1 MSFFVS
7 CNSLYF
13 KVILSDIIIA
23 PPTFFCFPS
32 SRNTF
37 FHPLTFSLFVS
48 LDLKWVSCRHDIYDS
63 CTYIYIHIY
72 IYKPLPSPLYI
83 ATPPTPAGDPSILAG
98 KSSPVFYEI
107 TSFFSWPWYARD
119 PVCTFQK
126 WILCFPRFCG
136 ISAVKL
142 HWPSKLDSLGVLPPI
157 ARPTQA
163 GEADVTASELSL
175 LWENFWGTIIFLFVG
190 SLPSVYGI

>member
-1 MSFFVS
+1 MTLV
-7 CNSLYF
+7 
-13 KVILSDIIIA
+13 
-23 PPTFFCFPS
+23 
-32 SRNTF
+32 
-37 FHPLTFSLFVS
+37 H
-48 LDLKWVSCRHDIYDS
+48 IY
-63 CTYIYIHIY
+63 IY

-83 ATPPTPAGDPSILAG
+83 GTPPTPAGDPSILAG

-119 PVCTFQK
+119 PVCAFQK

-142 HWPSKLDSLGVLPPI
+142 HWPSRLDSLGVLPPI

-163 GEADVTASELSL
+163 GEDDVGLRTVSPVGEL
-175 LWENFWGTIIFLFVG
+175 LWYNYFPVCG
-190 SLPSVYGI
+190 